1 MHCLYVQFV
10 ECILSMYASS
20 VRSYVCMSA
29 FIYARIFES
38 ICSSKNEWNQIEW
51 MKCSVQIFITVITV
65 QEGRA
70 GDDMKQLT
78 QTKQNK
84 TIEKEARLEHNEI
97 FIY

>member
-1 MHCLYVQFV
+1 
-10 ECILSMYASS
+10 
-20 VRSYVCMSA
+20 
-29 FIYARIFES
+29 
-38 ICSSKNEWNQIEW
+38 